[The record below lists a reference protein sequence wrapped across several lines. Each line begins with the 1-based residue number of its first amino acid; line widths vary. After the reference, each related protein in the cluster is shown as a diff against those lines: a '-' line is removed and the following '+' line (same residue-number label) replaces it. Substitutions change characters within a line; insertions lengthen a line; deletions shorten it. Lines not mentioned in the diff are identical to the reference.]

1 MKEPILRGLSRRA
14 CESSELSDNGLYR
27 SECRSGM
34 SQMESDVQAL
44 PELKAKARERIAELT
59 KEEKQQRVERV
70 RLSKIY
76 KGSIDSEESVE
87 KVVEALR
94 EHLIKLLLENA
105 KIILE

>member
-1 MKEPILRGLSRRA
+1 
-14 CESSELSDNGLYR
+14 
-27 SECRSGM
+27 
-34 SQMESDVQAL
+34 VQAL

-87 KVVEALR
+87 KVVEVLR